1 MEFNIQLIMKK
12 IFVLVLLASCQSID
26 RVTPLPNAHAHNDYH
41 HDRPL
46 FEALE
51 NGFTSV
57 EADVHLINGK
67 LYVTHDHPENMA
79 EAKTLE
85 DLYLNP
91 LKKRIAEN
99 GGKVFK
105 GYDKYF
111 YLMIDVKTEAL
122 PTYLKMKEVLVGYES
137 MLSQVVNG
145 VEQKDKPVKVFIS
158 GNRAIAEILSAEPK
172 IMALDGR
179 PNDLG
184 KGIETFDMPVVS
196 QSYDKFLTW
205 KGVGEVNEAENDK
218 LLAFIKSAHQEGKR
232 VRLWGT
238 PDREEV
244 WKYLYDSKLD
254 LINTDRLSDLRD
266 FLKENNKF

>member
-1 MEFNIQLIMKK
+1 MTEFNILVIMKK
-12 IFVLVLLASCQSID
+12 LFILALLVSCQSID

-41 HDRPL
+41 HERPL
-46 FEALE
+46 FEALD

-57 EADVHLINGK
+57 EADVHLINGE

-79 EAKTLE
+79 EAKTLQ

-91 LKKRIAEN
+91 LKKRVAEN
-99 GGKVFK
+99 AGEVYK

-111 YLMIDVKTEAL
+111 YLMIDVKTEAS
-122 PTYLKMKEVLVGYES
+122 PTYVKLKEVLEEYES
-137 MLSQVVNG
+137 ILSQVING

-158 GNRAIAEILSAEPK
+158 GNRAITEMLNAEPK

-179 PNDLG
+179 PDDLG
-184 KGIETFDMPVVS
+184 KGIEPFDMPVVS
-196 QSYDKFLTW
+196 QNYNKYLTW
-205 KGVGEVNEAENDK
+205 DGETELDALENEN
-218 LLAFIKSAHQEGKR
+218 LLSFVKAAHQEGKKI
-232 VRLWGT
+232 RLWGT

-244 WKYLYDSKLD
+244 WGYLYDSGVD

-266 FLKENNKF
+266 FLKKK

>member
-1 MEFNIQLIMKK
+1 MKK
-12 IFVLVLLASCQSID
+12 LSILVLLISCQPGV

-67 LYVTHDHPENMA
+67 LYVTHDHPENLA
-79 EAKTLE
+79 EAKTLQ

-91 LKKRIAEN
+91 LKKRIDQN
-99 GGKVFK
+99 GGKVFE
-105 GYDKYF
+105 GYDNYF

-122 PTYLKMKEVLVGYES
+122 PTYLKLKEVLKAYETI
-137 MLSQVVNG
+137 LSKVVNG
-145 VEQKDKPVKVFIS
+145 VEQKDKPIKIFIS
-158 GNRAIAEILSAEPK
+158 GNRAIAEMLSAEPK

-205 KGVGEVNEAENDK
+205 KGVGEVNEAENEK
-218 LLAFIKSAHQEGKR
+218 LLAFIKSAHQEGKK

-244 WKYLYDSKLD
+244 WGYLHDSGVD

-266 FLKENNKF
+266 FLNKK

>member
-1 MEFNIQLIMKK
+1 MKK
-12 IFVLVLLASCQSID
+12 LSILVLLISCQSAVS
-26 RVTPLPNAHAHNDYH
+26 VTPLPNAHAHNDYH
-41 HDRPL
+41 HERPL

-57 EADVHLINGK
+57 EADVHLINGE
-67 LYVTHDHPENMA
+67 LYVTHDHPENIA
-79 EAKTLE
+79 EAKTLQ

-91 LKKRIAEN
+91 LKKRVAEN
-99 GGKVFK
+99 TGRVFK

-122 PTYLKMKEVLVGYES
+122 PTYLRLKEVLEAYES
-137 MLSQVVNG
+137 MLSQVING

-158 GNRAIAEILSAEPK
+158 GNRAISEILSAEPK
-172 IMALDGR
+172 VMALDGR

-184 KGIETFDMPVVS
+184 KGIESFDMPVVS
-196 QSYDKFLTW
+196 QNYNKYLTW
-205 KGVGEVNEAENDK
+205 DGEVELDAIENDN
-218 LLAFIKSAHQEGKR
+218 LLSFVEAAQKEGKK

-238 PDREEV
+238 PDRKEV
-244 WKYLYDSKLD
+244 WGYLYESGVD

-266 FLKENNKF
+266 FLKKK